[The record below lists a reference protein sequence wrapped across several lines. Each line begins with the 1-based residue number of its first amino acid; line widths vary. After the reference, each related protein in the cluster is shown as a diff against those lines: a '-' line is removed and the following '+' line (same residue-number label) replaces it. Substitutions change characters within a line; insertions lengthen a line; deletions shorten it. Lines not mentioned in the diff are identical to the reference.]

1 MIRSSKYESLIKASL
16 EWWKPNIVAY
26 IEWVCEM
33 QCEILVA
40 IAGGLPLKRQDIEI
54 LFLYLLKKS
63 FVIRW
68 HNEV

>member
-1 MIRSSKYESLIKASL
+1 
-16 EWWKPNIVAY
+16 
-26 IEWVCEM
+26 M

-40 IAGGLPLKRQDIEI
+40 IAGGLPLKRQGIEI

-68 HNEV
+68 HSEG